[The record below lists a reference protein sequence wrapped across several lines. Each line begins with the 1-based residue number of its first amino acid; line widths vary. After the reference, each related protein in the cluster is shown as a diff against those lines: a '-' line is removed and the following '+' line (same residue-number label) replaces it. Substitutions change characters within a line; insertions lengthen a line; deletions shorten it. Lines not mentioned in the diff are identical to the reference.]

1 MPKYANLSNGVA
13 PIWVE
18 TGDGD
23 YTPSGNCIGFYVEV
37 GGAVSFVSNGATIT
51 KTFASNQVLPVK
63 VDSFLASGTTAS
75 GICAMVI

>member
-13 PIWVE
+13 PIWIE
-18 TGDGD
+18 TGDGN
-23 YTPSGNCIGFYVEV
+23 YTPPGTCIGFYVEV
-37 GGAVSFVSNGATIT
+37 GGAVSFVSNGNTIT
-51 KTFASNQVLPVK
+51 KTFASNQVLPVQ